1 LTRSRTDDV
10 LKGMDSIPS
19 WLSVS
24 PDVAAALRERRPVVA
39 LESSLIAHG
48 LPPPQNLQAARLVEQ
63 VIREEGAMPVT
74 IAVIQGEPTVGLRDD
89 LLEQLA
95 QPKVPVLKLSRRDLP
110 VAMAQRKTGATTVAA
125 TMHLAHCAGIRVFA
139 TGGIGGVHRGD
150 PSDVSADLI
159 ELSRTPLAVVCAG
172 AKTILDVRRTLEML
186 ETLGVPVI
194 GYGTDEFAGF
204 SVRSSGEP
212 VSASVDTVA
221 EAAALLAAHWQLGG
235 AGAVVAQPLPA
246 EQALS
251 AAEFEAALQIAEER
265 AAAQKVRGPKLTPFL
280 LAQLADL
287 TKGKT
292 LAANVALV
300 EANARLAA
308 QIAAEL
314 HRQPA

>member
-1 LTRSRTDDV
+1 V
-10 LKGMDSIPS
+10 LKSMESIPS

-24 PDVAAALRERRPVVA
+24 PDIAAALRDRRPVVA

-48 LPPPQNLQAARLVEQ
+48 LPPPHNLQAARRAEQ
-63 VIREEGAMPVT
+63 LIREEGATPATV
-74 IAVIQGEPTVGLRDD
+74 AVIRGKPMVGLRDE

-95 QPKVPVLKLSRRDLP
+95 QPKAPVLKLSRRDLAP
-110 VAMAQRKTGATTVAA
+110 AMAQGKTGATTVAA
-125 TMHLAHCAGIRVFA
+125 TMHLAHCVGIRVFA

-159 ELSRTPLAVVCAG
+159 ELSRTPVAVVCAG

-194 GYGTDEFAGF
+194 GYNTDEFAGF
-204 SVRSSGEP
+204 YLRSSGELL
-212 VSASVDTVA
+212 SARVDMVA

-235 AGAVVAQPLPA
+235 AGVVVAQPLPA

-251 AAEFEAALQIAEER
+251 AVEFEEALKIAEER
-265 AAAQKVRGPKLTPFL
+265 AAARNIRGPKLTPFL

-314 HRQPA
+314 QKGGTP